1 MDAQTQNA
9 ITTSRKDAA
18 FHTITKQL
26 HLAENHYRRIIDTVE
41 KYEGR
46 EATYADRYNLAHV
59 LVMRHKY
66 QEAESILRDTLK
78 YLAQRPADDDDSSHL
93 LEQEDGTVRLLV
105 QSLQG
110 QGKNEEADKL
120 MAGAHYS
127 SREEQLQVRKRV
139 YGLAA

>member
-66 QEAESILRDTLK
+66 QEAESILRDTLN
-78 YLAQRPADDDDSSHL
+78 YLAQRPIDDDSSHL
-93 LEQEDGTVRLLV
+93 LEQEDGTIRLLV

-127 SREEQLQVRKRV
+127 SREEQLQVRKQV
-139 YGLAA
+139 YGLGA

>member
-1 MDAQTQNA
+1 MDAKTQNA
-9 ITTSRKDAA
+9 ITTSRKDAVY
-18 FHTITKQL
+18 HTITKQL
-26 HLAENHYRRIIDTVE
+26 HLAENHYRRIVDTVE

-59 LVMRHKY
+59 LVMQHKY
-66 QEAESILRDTLK
+66 QEAEPILRDTLS
-78 YLAQRPADDDDSSHL
+78 YLTKRPVDEDSGHF

-110 QGKNEEADKL
+110 QGKSEEADKL
-120 MAGAHYS
+120 MAGANYS
-127 SREEQLQVRKRV
+127 GREEQLQVRKQV

>member
-1 MDAQTQNA
+1 
-9 ITTSRKDAA
+9 
-18 FHTITKQL
+18 
-26 HLAENHYRRIIDTVE
+26 
-41 KYEGR
+41 
-46 EATYADRYNLAHV
+46 
-59 LVMRHKY
+59 MRHKY